1 MYRQYFSAQQNRRRA
16 FTLVELIVALALFA
30 IVAGS
35 VLTFILFINKFGD
48 ESEKQADR
56 TYALTAIRAETDYW
70 FSYFD
75 RSDFSVTVAADGSVV
90 VVSAAGEH
98 YTLSFAKES
107 DGKVL
112 LFTYPTESGRGTL
125 NETENRCEM
134 RIDASPFTGVRFYA
148 EGSGQSSVS
157 SQFRFTVRMRVTQQT
172 FACEILEEEAES

>member
-16 FTLVELIVALALFA
+16 FTLVELIIAVALAAAVTPPVAAALKNELIVALALFA

-75 RSDFSVTVAADGSVV
+75 RSDFSVTVAADG
-90 VVSAAGEH
+90 E
-98 YTLSFAKES
+98 F
-107 DGKVL
+107 
-112 LFTYPTESGRGTL
+112 
-125 NETENRCEM
+125 
-134 RIDASPFTGVRFYA
+134 
-148 EGSGQSSVS
+148 SSVS
-157 SQFRFTVRMRVTQQT
+157 VLGKDD
-172 FACEILEEEAES
+172 CECVVPTTPEAEGRTGANGAPFPLAENLKYFVEEEGGHRQRMLP